1 MIRAEIVREIQ
12 ALPFPE
18 QCEILEHLAGSL
30 RRQSAVR
37 AAPARAPGSLAAAA
51 AALRADYQS
60 DPDLTAFTALDGEDF
75 HAAR

>member
-18 QCEILEHLAGSL
+18 QCELLEHLARSL
-30 RRQSAVR
+30 RRQTPV
-37 AAPARAPGSLAAAA
+37 AATVPGRLASAA

-60 DPDLTAFTALDGEDF
+60 DPDLTAFTALDSEDF
-75 HAAR
+75 PAAR